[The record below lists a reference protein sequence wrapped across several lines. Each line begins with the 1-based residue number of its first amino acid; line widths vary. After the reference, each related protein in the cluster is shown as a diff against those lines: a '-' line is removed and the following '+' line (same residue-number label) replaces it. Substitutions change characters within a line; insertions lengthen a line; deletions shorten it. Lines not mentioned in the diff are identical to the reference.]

1 MSVRLHTLK
10 NGVRVLHDP
19 MPGLE
24 TMAVSVMIDGGS
36 RWEPRDRFGWSHLLE
51 HMVFKGAGGRSARD
65 LIESVEAAGAQINAA
80 TGHERTSFQ
89 MSSDEA

>member
-24 TMAVSVMIDGGS
+24 TMAVSVMVEGGS
-36 RWEPRDRFGWSHLLE
+36 RWEPQDRFGWSHLLE
-51 HMVFKGAGGRSARD
+51 HLVF
-65 LIESVEAAGAQINAA
+65 
-80 TGHERTSFQ
+80 
-89 MSSDEA
+89 